1 MTLAEAP
8 WVVDEEE
15 PHPISRLLNPTA
27 EATVAPDNNDDLFD
41 RAEQRGYFV
50 NDSTLEL
57 ELFHAGMGTAMLA
70 VMESELGPSQ
80 GRRVAFQ
87 NWIADPDAL
96 DAESLLGWIER
107 IGKGRFAQTLCAFV
121 TLETCPPYIRRAL
134 ERLRDAVS

>member
-1 MTLAEAP
+1 MSLPGSGP
-8 WVVDEEE
+8 WCM
-15 PHPISRLLNPTA
+15 I
-27 EATVAPDNNDDLFD
+27 
-41 RAEQRGYFV
+41 RA
-50 NDSTLEL
+50 
-57 ELFHAGMGTAMLA
+57 
-70 VMESELGPSQ
+70 SQ